1 MPRGF
6 IQDPLQLKLL
16 ILYILNHLIE
26 PVDMA
31 QLTDLVL
38 CDDGVDYFQFTEAL
52 ADLVTSG
59 HVTYEEGRY
68 TITQKGRKNCQ
79 VCESSIPYS
88 VRVKCDR
95 STGSINAILRRNSQV
110 KAAVIPR
117 SGEEYTVRLSLSD
130 DQGAVISMDLLSY
143 SEEQSQRLAENFK
156 AHAEE
161 IYNAILT
168 SLLADYDKPEHK

>member
-6 IQDPLQLKLL
+6 IQDSLQLKLL
-16 ILYILNHLIE
+16 ILYILDHLIE
-26 PVDMA
+26 PVDLA

-38 CDDGVDYFQFTEAL
+38 CDDGVDYFQFSESL
-52 ADLVTSG
+52 ADLVNSEHITL
-59 HVTYEEGRY
+59 ENGRY

-95 STGSINAILRRNSQV
+95 STGSLNAVLRRNSQV
-110 KAAVIPR
+110 KATIFPR
-117 SGEEYTVRLSLSD
+117 GGEEFTVRLSLSD
-130 DQGAVISMDLLSY
+130 NEGAVISMDLLSY
-143 SEEQSQRLAENFK
+143 SQEQSQRLAENFK

-161 IYNAILT
+161 IYNAILS
-168 SLLADYDKPEHK
+168 SLLADYGTSEEK